1 MEKITFI
8 FSLLSLTLSVA
19 IRSVLRANGIH
30 TFLSES
36 VIRQPLI
43 FLVIQL
49 SFLFLFKKK
58 FEKPVR

>member
-49 SFLFLFKKK
+49 SFLFLF
-58 FEKPVR
+58 

>member
-1 MEKITFI
+1 MGKITFI
-8 FSLLSLTLSVA
+8 FTLLSLTLSVA

-36 VIRQPLI
+36 VIGQPLI

-49 SFLFLFKKK
+49 SLLFVFKKK
-58 FEKPVR
+58 FERSV